1 MGIAVLGPLTVDGSG
16 RLGPR
21 DRVVLQ
27 ALVTRPGEPVSA
39 DELIDAVWSGHPP
52 ASAAKNLQSCVVRLR
67 KILGAQ
73 AIETTADGYR
83 LAVPLDELDA
93 RRFELQVARARQL
106 LELGEADRVAF
117 LLEQALELWRG
128 AAFEELA
135 EWPPARSEAGRL
147 EDLRLDAEELLLD
160 AQLRRGRAAEVL
172 PRAHEMVR
180 SAPLRERRWELLAL
194 AQYRAGAQGEA
205 LRTIRQLRTVLARE
219 LGIDPAP
226 EVVALEQ
233 SILRQDPSLVVPAA
247 RPLTDRCPWQGL
259 MAYDVGDAERFF
271 GRDADVAACLAILG
285 RSSFLALVGPS
296 GCGKSSIMRAGV
308 LAALRGRGHRVVLIT
323 PGSRPMQAL
332 SALPENAPPGTVL
345 AVDQAEEVFALCED
359 LQERRAF
366 LERLTDEARRRPVLV
381 TVRGDRLTQA
391 TEHAG
396 FSRLVEQGLH
406 LVGALDEAGLR
417 DAVERPAQQA
427 GLVIEPGLVE
437 LLVREVRDD
446 PGALPLL
453 SHALVETWQRREG
466 ATLSVDGY
474 HASGGIRGAVAQSA
488 EQLYGQIEPDQ
499 RRQLRDLML
508 RLVSPGIGGEAVRA
522 QVPRRLIASD
532 RHHEELIEMLVGA
545 RLVTSDEGV
554 LEITHEALA
563 RAWPRLRGWLDDD
576 VEGQRTRH
584 HLSGAADAWDSLGR
598 PDSDLYRGVRLTR
611 ALDWQSRTE
620 TALTDTER
628 AFLSAAQAA
637 SEAEERSAAERARA
651 QARLIRRLRIVLGG
665 AAVLLVLALIAGALA
680 AVQSDRANENAARAE
695 QAAVA
700 SDARRVGVR
709 SQITDDMSL
718 SLLLAAAGARLDDS
732 PETRTNLV
740 TALAGRPTLVRSAPP
755 GGPYLEVFDVS
766 PDGRWIASSDEQ
778 NRMHLY
784 DTATNRLQR
793 SYDAGRWADGETGSS
808 SGRSAPTAASSP

>member
-1 MGIAVLGPLTVDGSG
+1 
-16 RLGPR
+16 
-21 DRVVLQ
+21 
-27 ALVTRPGEPVSA
+27 
-39 DELIDAVWSGHPP
+39 
-52 ASAAKNLQSCVVRLR
+52 
-67 KILGAQ
+67 
-73 AIETTADGYR
+73 
-83 LAVPLDELDA
+83 
-93 RRFELQVARARQL
+93 
-106 LELGEADRVAF
+106 
-117 LLEQALELWRG
+117 
-128 AAFEELA
+128 
-135 EWPPARSEAGRL
+135 
-147 EDLRLDAEELLLD
+147 
-160 AQLRRGRAAEVL
+160 
-172 PRAHEMVR
+172 MVR

-205 LRTIRQLRTVLARE
+205 LRTIRQLRAVLARE

-247 RPLTDRCPWQGL
+247 RPVTDRCPWQGL

-296 GCGKSSIMRAGV
+296 GSGKSSIMRAGV
-308 LAALRGRGHRVVLIT
+308 LSALRGRGHRVVLIT

-359 LQERRAF
+359 LEERRAF

-417 DAVERPAQQA
+417 DAVERPAYQA

-453 SHALVETWQRREG
+453 SHALLETWQRREG
-466 ATLSVDGY
+466 NTLTVDGY

-532 RHHEELIEMLVGA
+532 PHHEQLIEMLVGA

-598 PDSDLYRGVRLTR
+598 PDSELYRGVRLTR

-628 AFLSAAQAA
+628 EFLSAAQAA

-665 AAVLLVLALIAGALA
+665 AAVLLVLALVAGGIA
-680 AVQSDRANENAARAE
+680 AVQSNRASDNAAEARSAADSAR
-695 QAAVA
+695 QAAVSA
-700 SDARRVGVR
+700 DARRVGAR
-709 SQITDDMSL
+709 SQLTDDISL

-732 PETRTNLV
+732 PETRVNLL
-740 TALAGRPTLVRSAPP
+740 TALAKRPHAGPVGAARRRLP
-755 GGPYLEVFDVS
+755 GGFDVS
-766 PDGRWIASSDEQ
+766 PRRPLDRLLRRSEPDAPLRRRHQPAAAQLRRGPSCRRRAGVHDRGVQPRQQAARRHPGGRGVHRAGAPAGPEHHAADDEARLPRRQAGLRGRRPVQRRRPLPGRHRADGPLVDRGCQRDPGLRGGLGPPLPVHAHPSGYRPASISRAMALSPDGRT
-778 NRMHLY
+778 LY
-784 DTATNRLQR
+784 TG
-793 SYDAGRWADGETGSS
+793 DAADGVRRGD
-808 SGRSAPTAASSP
+808 GRADLAARRTSRRRTRLST